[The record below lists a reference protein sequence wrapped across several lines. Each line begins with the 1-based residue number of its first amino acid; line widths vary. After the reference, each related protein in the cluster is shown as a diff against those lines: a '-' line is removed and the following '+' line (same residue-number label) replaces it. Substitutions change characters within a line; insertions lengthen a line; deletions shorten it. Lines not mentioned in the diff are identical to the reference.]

1 MLRVLI
7 VDDEYIMRQG
17 LRYMI
22 DWEKAGYV
30 LVGEASNGNDAI
42 QLVGELKPDIVI
54 SDIVMP
60 VLDGVD
66 FAAAMHQMY
75 PDMQI
80 IILSG
85 YDNFEYVKQTLLNGA
100 VDYIL
105 KPTLTPKGLLDVLS
119 RAANR
124 IEGKEDCILADVDD
138 YESMLREYLIGNDP
152 VMNPQL
158 AECLTSSY
166 YGLYAFHIS
175 KDKHYLERYKVIC
188 DKLER
193 EMQELSLVFHL
204 QALIHEEQVCILFG
218 FEISQRSSLRIKLEK
233 ISSHI
238 AAIYPD
244 FFAVMSMS
252 FSDQNLIKELYD
264 ECIVKNCE
272 KGFYHEGKHFLML
285 ELLPELPKEEKFNFT
300 HYNRLLMSE
309 QFKEALELLV
319 DYCDKMLDEQ
329 MDVFRMKNQTK
340 NLIFTFLDTLLMDD
354 VKKQNLRY
362 EFFGLIDDAL
372 YERDYREN
380 LAEIFRQLEDFIVD
394 AVKDDRIDKILEYIE
409 KNYME
414 NLTMESLADEFNYNY
429 YYLSSYFNQQVKE
442 GFSGYLNKVRIRK
455 ACEILNNKD
464 IPVADVSSMVGY
476 SEHSYFCR
484 VFKKMTGITPSA
496 WRRR

>member
-1 MLRVLI
+1 
-7 VDDEYIMRQG
+7 
-17 LRYMI
+17 
-22 DWEKAGYV
+22 
-30 LVGEASNGNDAI
+30 
-42 QLVGELKPDIVI
+42 
-54 SDIVMP
+54 
-60 VLDGVD
+60 
-66 FAAAMHQMY
+66 
-75 PDMQI
+75 
-80 IILSG
+80 
-85 YDNFEYVKQTLLNGA
+85 
-100 VDYIL
+100 
-105 KPTLTPKGLLDVLS
+105 
-119 RAANR
+119 
-124 IEGKEDCILADVDD
+124 
-138 YESMLREYLIGNDP
+138 
-152 VMNPQL
+152 
-158 AECLTSSY
+158 
-166 YGLYAFHIS
+166 
-175 KDKHYLERYKVIC
+175 
-188 DKLER
+188 
-193 EMQELSLVFHL
+193 
-204 QALIHEEQVCILFG
+204 
-218 FEISQRSSLRIKLEK
+218 
-233 ISSHI
+233 
-238 AAIYPD
+238 
-244 FFAVMSMS
+244 
-252 FSDQNLIKELYD
+252 
-264 ECIVKNCE
+264 
-272 KGFYHEGKHFLML
+272 
-285 ELLPELPKEEKFNFT
+285 
-300 HYNRLLMSE
+300 MSE